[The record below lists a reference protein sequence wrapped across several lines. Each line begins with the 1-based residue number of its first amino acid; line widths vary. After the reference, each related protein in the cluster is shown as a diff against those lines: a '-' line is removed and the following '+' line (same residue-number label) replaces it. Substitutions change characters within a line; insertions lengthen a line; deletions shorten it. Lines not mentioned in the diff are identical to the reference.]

1 MAAANTDLFKKGAR
15 KWVGQI
21 GSAGV
26 SDASVTTIPLA
37 STTGLP
43 TDTGVEIV
51 IDRVSSSG
59 TKTPSLEETIVG
71 VVSGSNIV
79 SAVRGVEGT
88 AQAHLAGAVVE
99 VLITADM
106 WNDMV
111 DGILSQHSQAGAHTD
126 ITATTVSLT
135 QNIDLVDGKGIRD
148 GNDNEILLIDQTAS
162 AVNEFTVANAITGTG
177 PILSAT
183 GGDTNIDMNL
193 TPKGAGAVIPNG
205 LGIKLTPAPAADHLV
220 SGTIARFVAN
230 ENQAIGDVCYIN
242 GDGEMQLGDADAI
255 ATSKIVAICADATIS
270 ADATGNY
277 LMHGFIRDDTWAWT
291 VGGFI
296 YLTVTGTTGNT
307 LSQTAPS
314 ATDDAVVIVGVATHA
329 DRMYFN
335 PQLVIV
341 EHA

>member
-1 MAAANTDLFKKGAR
+1 MAADSSDLFKKGAR

-21 GSAGV
+21 GSGGV

-37 STTGLP
+37 SATGLP
-43 TDTGVEIV
+43 TDTAVEVV
-51 IDRVSSSG
+51 IDRVSSGG

-79 SAVRGVEGT
+79 TATRGVEGT

-99 VLITADM
+99 VLITANM
-106 WNDMV
+106 WNDVV
-111 DGILSQHSQAGAHTD
+111 DGILVEHSQAGAHTD
-126 ITATTVSLT
+126 ITATTISLT
-135 QNIDLVDGKGIRD
+135 QNIDLADGKGIRD
-148 GNDNEILLIDQTAS
+148 GNNNEVLLIDQTAS
-162 AVNEFTVANAITGTG
+162 AVNEFTVANAVTGGG

-205 LGIKLTPAPAADHLV
+205 LGIKLTPAPSSDHLV

-230 ENQAIGDVCYIN
+230 EEQAIGDVCYIN

-255 ATSKIVAICADATIS
+255 ASSKIVAMCADATIS

-277 LMHGFIRDDTWAWT
+277 LMHGFIRDDSWAWT
-291 VGGFI
+291 VGGFV
-296 YLTVTGTTGNT
+296 YLSTTGTTGNT
-307 LSQTAPS
+307 LTQTAPS
-314 ATDDAVVIVGVATHA
+314 ATDDCIVIIGVATHA
-329 DRMYFN
+329 DRIFFS